1 MLLESKL
8 ETLISIIPHSLSIL
22 RRECNS
28 NKQKNAE
35 IVLAFTSFNVTLWQ

>member
-8 ETLISIIPHSLSIL
+8 ETLISIIRHSLRKID
-22 RRECNS
+22 RECRS

>member
-8 ETLISIIPHSLSIL
+8 ETLISIIRHSLSIL
-22 RRECNS
+22 RREC

>member
-8 ETLISIIPHSLSIL
+8 ETLISIIRHSLLIL

-35 IVLAFTSFNVTLWQ
+35 RDLAFTYFNVTLWQ

>member
-1 MLLESKL
+1 MLLESTVA
-8 ETLISIIPHSLSIL
+8 TLISIIRHSLSIL